1 MSQEFDSE
9 VLDLVKQKVF
19 WPYEYMSSFEKF
31 KEKSPDK
38 NKCYSS
44 LSGKEISNKVYQH
57 ALKVWKKS
65 EMRVM
70 MFHT

>member
-1 MSQEFDSE
+1 
-9 VLDLVKQKVF
+9 
-19 WPYEYMSSFEKF
+19 MSSFEKF

-70 MFHT
+70 KFHA